1 MKKLLFLTVLW
12 VTISSYSQNKLVFEY
27 DIAGNQIKR
36 SLCINCDPATGKM
49 AKEIVDLKTEDLQK
63 FSPSDVLSYYPNPVQ
78 EQLYLSW
85 ELIDNVKVASI
96 QIVSLNGQSMQS
108 ITKLESKNNHTLSF
122 LPYPRGVYTVLF
134 VYTNGDQKTI
144 KIIKQ

>member
-36 SLCINCDPATGKM
+36 SLCINCDPATGKI
-49 AKEIVDLKTEDLQK
+49 AKEIADLKTEDLQK
-63 FSPSDVLSYYPNPVQ
+63 FSPSDVLFYYPNPVQ

-96 QIVSLNGQSMQS
+96 QIVSLNGQSIQT

-122 LPYPRGVYTVLF
+122 LPYPRGVYTVVLE
-134 VYTNGDQKTI
+134 YTNGDQKVI